1 MVPPMDAS
9 TMAAVV
15 KWHLR
20 VVAML
25 IVHQRVRIKILRQGM
40 NLRGTVPCSPVVIA
54 DLVTVL
60 MAIAFGRD
68 HPSIME
74 RALMSSGAWRNSGTN
89 LWAQLRHS
97 GMKWS

>member
-15 KWHLR
+15 KWNLLA
-20 VVAML
+20 VAVL
-25 IVHQRVRIKILRQGM
+25 IVHQRVKIKILKQGM
-40 NLRGTVPCSPVVIA
+40 NFLATAQCSLVVIA

-68 HPSIME
+68 HPFTME
-74 RALMSSGAWRNSGTN
+74 RAPMNFEAW
-89 LWAQLRHS
+89 
-97 GMKWS
+97 